1 MGKFSIKA
9 WNSNHA
15 AVDKILLLDITV
27 DITFSGGYWKE
38 QLSKYIL
45 QENAPPQVNC

>member
-38 QLSKYIL
+38 KLSKYIL